1 MSGVAFHQPVEGK
14 GISHKFLNF
23 LDTTNLDNATS
34 YCSSLN
40 LKSLTDWRLPTKV
53 ELASL
58 IDTSVSAPK
67 IVSELVSTT
76 ESLYYWSST
85 SHSGNRNWGVNFNAG
100 SVGGYAEG
108 TDMHVRCARDG
119 S

>member
-1 MSGVAFHQPVEGK
+1 M
-14 GISHKFLNF
+14 
-23 LDTTNLDNATS
+23 
-34 YCSSLN
+34 N

-85 SHSGNRNWGVNFNAG
+85 YHGGSNPSRNWAVNFNDG